1 MANRE
6 ISPVDVSESRFGAT
20 WKRYRQFRPF
30 VRSGIAMD
38 LHLVWFVLLGA
49 LLAGYAILDGFDL
62 GVGILHPL
70 ARTDEERRLAMNSIG
85 PIWDGNEVWLVT
97 FGGALFAA
105 FPEAYAT
112 IFEAFYTAFMALLFC
127 LIFRA
132 VSLEFRGKVQSATW
146 RRMWDGAFFTSSLAA
161 TLLFGVAVGNGLAGV
176 PLDERGQFAG
186 SFLTLL
192 KPYPLLV
199 GAMTVAMFA
208 VHGALFLHLKT
219 EGRMQR
225 MFDRW
230 IWHTWGIF
238 LVLWTL
244 TTMATLL
251 FIPGAKPN
259 FEQAPWSAGVVV
271 LNVLAVAN
279 IPRAAFNKRIGQ
291 AFLSSC
297 TTIACQ
303 VVLVGV
309 ALFPNLVAASNAG
322 DGAVRSLTIYNAAS
336 SERTLWIMFII
347 AMIGMPLVATY
358 TGIVYW
364 TFRGKAQADGY

>member
-1 MANRE
+1 
-6 ISPVDVSESRFGAT
+6 
-20 WKRYRQFRPF
+20 
-30 VRSGIAMD
+30 MD
-38 LHLVWFVLLGA
+38 LNFLWFLLLGA

-70 ARTDEERRLAMNSIG
+70 ARTDEERRIAISSIG

-105 FPEAYAT
+105 FPEAYAS
-112 IFEAFYTAFMALLFC
+112 IFEAFYTAFMLLLFC

-132 VSLEFRGKVQSATW
+132 VSLEFRSKVHSARW
-146 RRMWDGAFFTSSLAA
+146 RRMWDTAFFGSSFTAA
-161 TLLFGVAVGNGLAGV
+161 LLFGVAIGNGLQGIA
-176 PLDERGQFAG
+176 LNERGEYAG
-186 SFLTLL
+186 TFLDLL

-208 VHGALFLHLKT
+208 VHGAIYLHLKT
-219 EGRMQR
+219 EDRLQR
-225 MFDRW
+225 LFNRW

-251 FIPGAKPN
+251 FIPDAKPN
-259 FEQAPWSAGVVV
+259 FERAPWAAAVVV

-279 IPRAAFNKRIGQ
+279 IPRAAFANRMGQ

-297 TTIACQ
+297 TMIACQ

-309 ALFPNLVAASNAG
+309 ALFPNLVTASNAG
-322 DGAVRSLTIYNAAS
+322 VNGVQSLTIHNAAS
-336 SERTLWIMFII
+336 SEQTLWIMAII
-347 AMIGMPLVATY
+347 AFIGMPLVATY
-358 TGIVYW
+358 TGLVYW